1 MKCYNFDEIA
11 SRKGTWCVKHD
22 MLRDVF
28 GTDDLLPMW
37 VADMDFKTPDFILD
51 AIRNRCDHE
60 VLGYTFAP
68 DSYKMAVLNWFQK
81 RYGIATKW
89 SRMHFIPGIVQ
100 GIAFVLQTF
109 TQPGDKV
116 LITTPV
122 YPPFI
127 NVPHRTGRIFVSSP
141 LKTENNRFAF
151 DFEDL
156 ERKAEGCKV
165 MILSNPH
172 NPGGTV
178 WTKEELAQVT
188 DICLRKGVLVI
199 SDEIHADLTYPGFR
213 HTSFTTVSDAA
224 ECNSITFFAPSK
236 TFNMAGLASSVC
248 YVPDENIR
256 KAFFG
261 FLDHNE
267 LSLGNIFGYYA
278 AEAAFAHGEDWLRQ
292 LLAYLQG
299 NIDTAEEFLK
309 AHCPE
314 ITFMRPEASF
324 LLWMDFRAWKLPQ
337 KELVHKLIYEAK
349 VGLNNGTDFGSEGE
363 GFMRMNIGTNRETVL
378 EGLRRVCS
386 IKNAKLRIKNDATK
400 SHNIIKIIP

>member
-1 MKCYNFDEIA
+1 MKQYNFDDIA
-11 SRKGTWCVKHD
+11 PRKGTFCVKHD
-22 MLRDVF
+22 MTREVF

-37 VADMDFKTPDFILD
+37 VADMDFKTPDFIME
-51 AIRNRCDHE
+51 AIRKRCEHE

-68 DSYKMAVLNWFQK
+68 DGYKMAVLNWFQK

-89 SRMHFIPGIVQ
+89 NRMRFVPGIVQ

-109 TQPGDKV
+109 TRPGDKV

-127 NVPHRTGRIFVSSP
+127 NVPHRTGRVFVSSP
-141 LKTENNRFAF
+141 LKTANGRFSF

-178 WTKEELAQVT
+178 WTKEELARVA
-188 DICLRKGVLVI
+188 DICLRKGVMVI
-199 SDEIHADLTYPGFR
+199 SDEIHADLTYPEFR
-213 HTSFTTVSDAA
+213 HTSFTTVSEAA

-248 YVPDENIR
+248 YVSDERIR
-256 KAFFG
+256 KEFFG

-267 LSLGNIFGYYA
+267 LSLGHIFGYYA
-278 AEAAFAHGEDWLRQ
+278 AEAAFAHGEEWLQQ
-292 LLAYLQG
+292 LLTYLQG
-299 NIDTAEEFLK
+299 NIDAAEQYLK

-324 LLWMDFRAWKLPQ
+324 LLWMDFRGWNLPQ
-337 KELVHKLIYEAK
+337 KELFRKLVYDAK
-349 VGLNNGTDFGSEGE
+349 VGLNNGTDFGAEGE

-378 EGLRRVCS
+378 EGLRRIASV
-386 IKNAKLRIKNDATK
+386 RDR
-400 SHNIIKIIP
+400 

>member
-1 MKCYNFDEIA
+1 MTYDFNEIA
-11 SRKGTWCVKHD
+11 SRKGTFCVKYD
-22 MLRDVF
+22 MTPEVF

-51 AIRNRCDHE
+51 AIRKRCDHE

-81 RYGIATKW
+81 HYGIATRWNK
-89 SRMHFIPGIVQ
+89 MHFIPGIVQ

-109 TQPGDKV
+109 TVPGDKV

-127 NVPHRTGRIFVSSP
+127 NVPHRTGRVFVSSP
-141 LKTENNRFAF
+141 LKTENGRFTF

-156 ERKAEGCKV
+156 DRKAQGCKV
-165 MILSNPH
+165 MIMSNPH
-172 NPGGTV
+172 NPGGRV
-178 WTKEELAQVT
+178 WSKEELAQVA
-188 DICLRKGVLVI
+188 DICLKHNVLVI
-199 SDEIHADLTYPGFR
+199 SDEIHADLTYPEFH
-213 HTSFTTVSDAA
+213 HTSFATVSEAA
-224 ECNSITFFAPSK
+224 KHNSITFFAPSK

-248 YVPDENIR
+248 YVPDQEIR
-256 KAFFG
+256 KTFFG

-278 AEAAFAHGEDWLRQ
+278 AEAAFAHGEEWLRQ
-292 LLAYLQG
+292 LLDYLQG
-299 NIDTAEEFLK
+299 NIDAAEKYLQE
-309 AHCPE
+309 HCPE

-324 LLWMDFRAWKLPQ
+324 LLWMDFRAWNLSQ
-337 KELVHKLIYEAK
+337 KELIHKLVYNAK
-349 VGLNNGTDFGSEGE
+349 VGLNNGTDFGADGE

-378 EGLRRVCS
+378 EGLRRICKV
-386 IKNAKLRIKNDATK
+386 R
-400 SHNIIKIIP
+400 

>member
-1 MKCYNFDEIA
+1 MSYNFNDIPA
-11 SRKGTWCVKHD
+11 RKGTFCVKHD
-22 MLRDVF
+22 MTREVF
-28 GTDDLLPMW
+28 GTEDLLPMW

-51 AIRNRCDHE
+51 AIRKRCDHE

-89 SRMHFIPGIVQ
+89 NKMHFIPGIVQ

-109 TQPGDKV
+109 TVPGDKV

-127 NVPHRTGRIFVSSP
+127 NVPHRTGRVFVSSS
-141 LKTENNRFAF
+141 LKTDNGRFTF

-156 ERKAEGCKV
+156 DRKAQGCKV

-178 WTKEELAQVT
+178 WTKEELSQVA
-188 DICLRKGVLVI
+188 DICLKHHVLVI
-199 SDEIHADLTYPGFR
+199 SDEIHADLTYPEFH
-213 HTSFTTVSDAA
+213 HTSFTTVSEAA
-224 ECNSITFFAPSK
+224 LHNSITFFAPSK

-248 YVPDENIR
+248 YVPDEEIR
-256 KAFFG
+256 KTFFG

-278 AEAAFAHGEDWLRQ
+278 AEAAFAHGEEWLQQ
-292 LLAYLQG
+292 LLEYLQG
-299 NIDTAEEFLK
+299 NIDTAEQFLK
-309 AHCPE
+309 ENCPE
-314 ITFMRPEASF
+314 ITFMRPQASF
-324 LLWMDFRAWKLPQ
+324 LLWMDFRAWHLSQ
-337 KELVHKLIYEAK
+337 KDLERKLIYDAK
-349 VGLNNGTDFGSEGE
+349 IGLNNGTDFGPEGE

-378 EGLRRVCS
+378 EGLRRICS
-386 IKNAKLRIKNDATK
+386 VR
-400 SHNIIKIIP
+400 S

>member
-1 MKCYNFDEIA
+1 MNYDFNTIPA
-11 SRKGTWCVKHD
+11 RKGTFCVKHD
-22 MLRDVF
+22 MTREVF
-28 GTDDLLPMW
+28 GTEDLLPMW

-51 AIRNRCDHE
+51 AIRKRCDHE

-89 SRMHFIPGIVQ
+89 NKMHFIPGIVQ

-109 TQPGDKV
+109 TVPGDKV

-127 NVPHRTGRIFVSSP
+127 NVPHRTGRVFVSSP
-141 LKTENNRFAF
+141 LKTENGRFTF

-156 ERKAEGCKV
+156 DRKAPGCKV

-178 WTKEELAQVT
+178 WTKEELSQVA
-188 DICLRKGVLVI
+188 DICLKHHVLVI
-199 SDEIHADLTYPGFR
+199 SDEIHADLTYPEFH
-213 HTSFTTVSDAA
+213 HTSFTTVSEAA
-224 ECNSITFFAPSK
+224 LHNSITFFAPSK

-248 YVPDENIR
+248 YVPDEEIR
-256 KAFFG
+256 KTFFG

-278 AEAAFAHGEDWLRQ
+278 AEAAFAHGEEWLRQ
-292 LLAYLQG
+292 LLEYLQG
-299 NIDTAEEFLK
+299 NIDTAEQFLK
-309 AHCPE
+309 ENCPE
-314 ITFMRPEASF
+314 ITFMRPQASF
-324 LLWMDFRAWKLPQ
+324 LLWMDFRAWHLSQ
-337 KELVHKLIYEAK
+337 KDLERKLIYDAK
-349 VGLNNGTDFGSEGE
+349 IGLNNGTDFGPEGE

-378 EGLRRVCS
+378 EGLRRICS
-386 IKNAKLRIKNDATK
+386 VR
-400 SHNIIKIIP
+400 S

>member
-1 MKCYNFDEIA
+1 MNYNFNDIPA
-11 SRKGTWCVKHD
+11 RKGTYCVKHD
-22 MLRDVF
+22 MTREVF
-28 GTDDLLPMW
+28 GTEDLLPMW

-51 AIRNRCDHE
+51 AIRKRCDHE

-89 SRMHFIPGIVQ
+89 NKMHFIPGIVQ

-109 TQPGDKV
+109 TVPGDKV

-127 NVPHRTGRIFVSSP
+127 NVPHRTGRVFVSSP
-141 LKTENNRFAF
+141 LKTENGRFTF

-156 ERKAEGCKV
+156 DRKAQGCKV

-178 WTKEELAQVT
+178 WTKEELSQVA
-188 DICLRKGVLVI
+188 DICLKHKVLVI
-199 SDEIHADLTYPGFR
+199 SDEIHADLTYPEFH
-213 HTSFTTVSDAA
+213 HTSFTTVSEAA
-224 ECNSITFFAPSK
+224 LHNSITFFAPSK

-248 YVPDENIR
+248 YVPDEEIR
-256 KAFFG
+256 KTFFG

-278 AEAAFAHGEDWLRQ
+278 AEAAFAHGEEWLRQ
-292 LLAYLQG
+292 LLEYLRG
-299 NIDTAEEFLK
+299 NIDAAEQFLK
-309 AHCPE
+309 EKCPG
-314 ITFMRPEASF
+314 ITFMRPQASF
-324 LLWMDFRAWKLPQ
+324 LLWMDFRAWHLPQ
-337 KELVHKLIYEAK
+337 KDLERKLIYDAK
-349 VGLNNGTDFGSEGE
+349 IGLNNGTDFGPEGE
-363 GFMRMNIGTNRETVL
+363 GFMRMNIGTNRETVMD
-378 EGLRRVCS
+378 GLRRIVS
-386 IKNAKLRIKNDATK
+386 ISPL
-400 SHNIIKIIP
+400 

>member
-1 MKCYNFDEIA
+1 MTYDFNEIA
-11 SRKGTWCVKHD
+11 SRKGTFCVKYD
-22 MLRDVF
+22 MTPEVF

-51 AIRNRCDHE
+51 AIRKRCDHE

-81 RYGIATKW
+81 HYGIATRWNK
-89 SRMHFIPGIVQ
+89 MHFIPGIVQ

-109 TQPGDKV
+109 TVPGDKV

-127 NVPHRTGRIFVSSP
+127 NVPHRTGRVFVSSP
-141 LKTENNRFAF
+141 LKTENGRFTF

-156 ERKAEGCKV
+156 DRKVQGCKV
-165 MILSNPH
+165 MIMSNPH
-172 NPGGTV
+172 NPGGRV
-178 WTKEELAQVT
+178 WSKEELAQVA
-188 DICLRKGVLVI
+188 DICLKHNVLVI
-199 SDEIHADLTYPGFR
+199 SDEIHADLTYPEFH
-213 HTSFTTVSDAA
+213 HTSFATVSEAA
-224 ECNSITFFAPSK
+224 KHNSITFFAPSK

-248 YVPDENIR
+248 YVPDQEIR
-256 KAFFG
+256 KTFFG

-278 AEAAFAHGEDWLRQ
+278 AEAAFAYGEEWLRQ
-292 LLAYLQG
+292 LLDYLQG
-299 NIDTAEEFLK
+299 NIDAAEKYLQE
-309 AHCPE
+309 HCPE

-324 LLWMDFRAWKLPQ
+324 LLWMDFRAWNLPQ
-337 KELVHKLIYEAK
+337 KELIHKLVYDAK
-349 VGLNNGTDFGSEGE
+349 VGLNNGTDFGADGE

-378 EGLRRVCS
+378 EGLRRICKV
-386 IKNAKLRIKNDATK
+386 R
-400 SHNIIKIIP
+400 

>member
-1 MKCYNFDEIA
+1 MQYDFNTIPA
-11 SRKGTWCVKHD
+11 RKGTFCVKHD
-22 MLRDVF
+22 MTREVF
-28 GTDDLLPMW
+28 GTEDLLPMW

-51 AIRNRCDHE
+51 AIRKRCDHE

-89 SRMHFIPGIVQ
+89 NKMHFIPGIVQ

-109 TQPGDKV
+109 TVPGDKV

-141 LKTENNRFAF
+141 LKTVNGRFTF

-156 ERKAEGCKV
+156 ERKAQGCKV

-178 WTKEELAQVT
+178 WTKEELSQVG
-188 DICLRKGVLVI
+188 DICLKHKVLVI
-199 SDEIHADLTYPGFR
+199 SDEIHADLTYPEFH
-213 HTSFTTVSDAA
+213 HTSFTTVSEAA
-224 ECNSITFFAPSK
+224 LHNSITFFAPSK

-248 YVPDENIR
+248 YVPDEGIR
-256 KAFFG
+256 KTFFG

-278 AEAAFAHGEDWLRQ
+278 AEAAFAHGEEWLQQ
-292 LLAYLQG
+292 LLEYLQG
-299 NIDTAEEFLK
+299 NINAAEQFLK
-309 AHCPE
+309 ENCPE
-314 ITFMRPEASF
+314 ITFMRPQASF
-324 LLWMDFRAWKLPQ
+324 LLWMDFRSWHLSQ
-337 KELVHKLIYEAK
+337 KDLERKLIYDAK
-349 VGLNNGTDFGSEGE
+349 IGLNNGTDFGPEGE
-363 GFMRMNIGTNRETVL
+363 GFMRMNIGTNRETVM
-378 EGLRRVCS
+378 EGLRRICS
-386 IKNAKLRIKNDATK
+386 VR
-400 SHNIIKIIP
+400 S

>member
-1 MKCYNFDEIA
+1 MNYDFNTIPA
-11 SRKGTWCVKHD
+11 RKGTFCVKHD
-22 MLRDVF
+22 MTREVF
-28 GTDDLLPMW
+28 GTEDLLPMW

-51 AIRNRCDHE
+51 AIRKRCDHE

-89 SRMHFIPGIVQ
+89 NKMHFIPGIVQ

-109 TQPGDKV
+109 TVPGDKV

-141 LKTENNRFAF
+141 LKTENGRFTF

-156 ERKAEGCKV
+156 DRKAPGCKV

-178 WTKEELAQVT
+178 WTKEELSQVA
-188 DICLRKGVLVI
+188 DICLKHKVLVI
-199 SDEIHADLTYPGFR
+199 SDEIHADLTYPEFH
-213 HTSFTTVSDAA
+213 HTSFTTVSEAA
-224 ECNSITFFAPSK
+224 LHNSITFFAPSK

-248 YVPDENIR
+248 YVPDEEIR
-256 KAFFG
+256 KTFFG

-278 AEAAFAHGEDWLRQ
+278 AEAAFAHGEEWLRQ
-292 LLAYLQG
+292 LLEYLQG
-299 NIDTAEEFLK
+299 NIDTAEQFLK
-309 AHCPE
+309 ENCPE
-314 ITFMRPEASF
+314 ITFMRPQASF
-324 LLWMDFRAWKLPQ
+324 LLWMDFRAWHLSQ
-337 KELVHKLIYEAK
+337 KDLERKLIYDAK
-349 VGLNNGTDFGSEGE
+349 IGLNNGTDFGPEGE

-378 EGLRRVCS
+378 EGLRRICS
-386 IKNAKLRIKNDATK
+386 VR
-400 SHNIIKIIP
+400 S

>member
-1 MKCYNFDEIA
+1 MNYDFNTIPA
-11 SRKGTWCVKHD
+11 RKGTFCVKHD
-22 MLRDVF
+22 MTREVF
-28 GTDDLLPMW
+28 GTEDLLPMW

-51 AIRNRCDHE
+51 AIRKRCDHE

-89 SRMHFIPGIVQ
+89 NKMHFIPGIVQ

-109 TQPGDKV
+109 TVPGDKV

-127 NVPHRTGRIFVSSP
+127 NVPHRTGRVFVSSP
-141 LKTENNRFAF
+141 LKTDNGRFTF

-156 ERKAEGCKV
+156 DRKAPGCKV

-178 WTKEELAQVT
+178 WTKEELSQVA
-188 DICLRKGVLVI
+188 DICLKHKVLVI
-199 SDEIHADLTYPGFR
+199 SDEIHADLTYPEFH
-213 HTSFTTVSDAA
+213 HTSFTTVSEAA
-224 ECNSITFFAPSK
+224 LHNSITFFAPSK

-248 YVPDENIR
+248 YVPDEEIR
-256 KAFFG
+256 KTFFG

-278 AEAAFAHGEDWLRQ
+278 AEAAFAHGEEWLQQ
-292 LLAYLQG
+292 LLEYLQG
-299 NIDTAEEFLK
+299 NIDTAEQFLK
-309 AHCPE
+309 ENCPE
-314 ITFMRPEASF
+314 ITFMRPQASF
-324 LLWMDFRAWKLPQ
+324 LLWMDFRAWHLSQ
-337 KELVHKLIYEAK
+337 KDLERKLIYDAK
-349 VGLNNGTDFGSEGE
+349 IGLNNGTDFGPEGE

-378 EGLRRVCS
+378 EGLRRICS
-386 IKNAKLRIKNDATK
+386 VR
-400 SHNIIKIIP
+400 S

>member
-1 MKCYNFDEIA
+1 MNYDFNTIPA
-11 SRKGTWCVKHD
+11 RKGTFCVKHD
-22 MLRDVF
+22 MTREVF
-28 GTDDLLPMW
+28 GTEDLLPMW

-51 AIRNRCDHE
+51 AIRKRCDHE

-89 SRMHFIPGIVQ
+89 NKMHFIPGIVQ

-109 TQPGDKV
+109 TVPGDKV

-127 NVPHRTGRIFVSSP
+127 NVPHRTGRVFVSSS
-141 LKTENNRFAF
+141 LKTDNGRFTF

-156 ERKAEGCKV
+156 DRKAQGCKV

-178 WTKEELAQVT
+178 WTKEELSQVA
-188 DICLRKGVLVI
+188 DICLKHKVLVI
-199 SDEIHADLTYPGFR
+199 SDEIHADLTYPEFH
-213 HTSFTTVSDAA
+213 HTSFTTVSEATLH
-224 ECNSITFFAPSK
+224 NSITFFAPSK

-248 YVPDENIR
+248 YVPDEEIR
-256 KAFFG
+256 KTFFG

-278 AEAAFAHGEDWLRQ
+278 AEAAFAHGEEWLQQ
-292 LLAYLQG
+292 LLEYLQG
-299 NIDTAEEFLK
+299 NIDTAEQFLK
-309 AHCPE
+309 ENCPE
-314 ITFMRPEASF
+314 ITFMRPQASF
-324 LLWMDFRAWKLPQ
+324 LLWMDFRAWHLSQ
-337 KELVHKLIYEAK
+337 KDLERKLIYDAK
-349 VGLNNGTDFGSEGE
+349 IGLNNGTDFGPEGE

-378 EGLRRVCS
+378 EGLRRICS
-386 IKNAKLRIKNDATK
+386 VR
-400 SHNIIKIIP
+400 S

>member
-1 MKCYNFDEIA
+1 MKVYDFDTIPA
-11 SRKGTWCVKHD
+11 RKGTFCVKHD
-22 MLRDVF
+22 MTPEVF

-51 AIRNRCDHE
+51 AIRKRCEHE

-68 DSYKMAVLNWFQK
+68 DSYKMAVLNWFRE
-81 RYGIATKW
+81 RYGIETRW

-109 TQPGDKV
+109 TVPGDKV

-127 NVPHRTGRIFVSSP
+127 NVPHRTGRVFVSSP
-141 LKTENNRFAF
+141 LKTVNGRFTF

-178 WTKEELAQVT
+178 WTKEELARVA
-188 DICLRKGVLVI
+188 DICLRKRVLVI
-199 SDEIHADLTYPGFR
+199 SDEIHADLTFQRYL
-213 HTSFTTVSDAA
+213 HNSFSTASEAA
-224 ECNSITFFAPSK
+224 EHNSITFFAPSK

-248 YVPDENIR
+248 YVPDKEVR
-256 KAFFG
+256 KRFFA
-261 FLDHNE
+261 FLDGNE

-278 AEAAFAHGEDWLRQ
+278 AEAAFAHGGEWLRQ
-292 LLAYLQG
+292 LLVYLQG
-299 NIDTAEEFLK
+299 NIDAAEAFLK
-309 AHCPE
+309 EHCPE
-314 ITFMRPEASF
+314 ITFMRPQASF
-324 LLWMDFRAWKLPQ
+324 LLWMDFRAWHIPQ
-337 KELVHKLIYEAK
+337 KDLERKLIYDAK
-349 VGLNNGTDFGSEGE
+349 IGLNNGVDFGPEGE
-363 GFMRMNIGTNRETVL
+363 GFMRMNIGTNRATVM
-378 EGLRRVCS
+378 EGLRRIVS
-386 IKNAKLRIKNDATK
+386 IA
-400 SHNIIKIIP
+400 P

>member
-1 MKCYNFDEIA
+1 MRQYNFDDIVP
-11 SRKGTWCVKHD
+11 RKGTYCVKHD
-22 MLRDVF
+22 MTPEVF

-37 VADMDFKTPDFILD
+37 VADMDFKTPDFIME
-51 AIRNRCDHE
+51 AIRKRCEHE

-68 DSYKMAVLNWFQK
+68 DGYKMAVLNWFQK

-89 SRMHFIPGIVQ
+89 NRMRFVPGIVQ

-109 TQPGDKV
+109 TVPGDKV

-127 NVPHRTGRIFVSSP
+127 NVPHRTGRVFVSSP
-141 LKTENNRFAF
+141 LKTENGRFTF

-178 WTKEELAQVT
+178 WTKEELAQVA
-188 DICLRKGVLVI
+188 DICLHHKVLVI
-199 SDEIHADLTYPGFR
+199 SDEIHADLTYLEFH
-213 HTSFTTVSDAA
+213 HTSFSTVSKAA

-236 TFNMAGLASSVC
+236 TFNIAGLHSSVS
-248 YVPDENIR
+248 YVPDEIIR
-256 KAFFG
+256 KEFYG

-278 AEAAFAHGEDWLRQ
+278 AEAAFAHGEEWLRQ
-292 LLAYLQG
+292 LLEYLQG
-299 NIDTAEEFLK
+299 NINTADQFLK
-309 AHCPE
+309 ENCPE
-314 ITFMRPEASF
+314 ITFMRPQASF
-324 LLWMDFRAWKLPQ
+324 LLWMDFRAWHLPQ
-337 KELVHKLIYEAK
+337 KDLERKLIYDAK
-349 VGLNNGTDFGSEGE
+349 IGLNNGTDFGPDGE
-363 GFMRMNIGTNRETVL
+363 GFMRMNIGTNRATVI
-378 EGLRRVCS
+378 EGLRRIQIVAS
-386 IKNAKLRIKNDATK
+386 QMKTT
-400 SHNIIKIIP
+400 

>member
-1 MKCYNFDEIA
+1 MRQYNFDDIVP
-11 SRKGTWCVKHD
+11 RKGTYCVKHD
-22 MLRDVF
+22 MTPEVF

-37 VADMDFKTPDFILD
+37 VADMDFKTPDFIME
-51 AIRNRCDHE
+51 AIRKRCEHE

-68 DSYKMAVLNWFQK
+68 DGYKMAVLNWFQK

-89 SRMHFIPGIVQ
+89 NRMRFVPGIVQ

-109 TQPGDKV
+109 TVPGDKV

-127 NVPHRTGRIFVSSP
+127 NVPHRTGRVFVSSP
-141 LKTENNRFAF
+141 LKTENGRFTF

-178 WTKEELAQVT
+178 WTKEELAQVA
-188 DICLRKGVLVI
+188 DICLHHKVLVI
-199 SDEIHADLTYPGFR
+199 SDEIHADLTYPEFH
-213 HTSFTTVSDAA
+213 HTSFSTVSKAA

-236 TFNMAGLASSVC
+236 TFNIAGLHSSVS
-248 YVPDENIR
+248 YVPDEIIR
-256 KAFFG
+256 KEFYG

-278 AEAAFAHGEDWLRQ
+278 AEAAFAHGEEWLRQ
-292 LLAYLQG
+292 LLEYLQG
-299 NIDTAEEFLK
+299 NINTADQFLK
-309 AHCPE
+309 ENCPE
-314 ITFMRPEASF
+314 ITFMRPQASF
-324 LLWMDFRAWKLPQ
+324 LLWMDFRAWHLPQ
-337 KELVHKLIYEAK
+337 KDLERKLIYDAK
-349 VGLNNGTDFGSEGE
+349 IGLNNGTDYGPEGE
-363 GFMRMNIGTNRETVL
+363 GFMRMNIGTNRATVI
-378 EGLRRVCS
+378 EGLRRIQNVAS
-386 IKNAKLRIKNDATK
+386 QMK
-400 SHNIIKIIP
+400 ST

>member
-1 MKCYNFDEIA
+1 MYNFDIIA
-11 SRKGTWCVKHD
+11 QRKGTSCVKHD
-22 MLRDVF
+22 MTPEVF

-37 VADMDFKTPDFILD
+37 VADMDFKTPDFILN

-81 RYGIATKW
+81 HYGISTKW
-89 SRMHFIPGIVQ
+89 NKMHFIPGIVQ

-127 NVPHRTGRIFVSSP
+127 NVPHRTGRRFVSSP
-141 LKTENNRFAF
+141 LKTVNGRFTF
-151 DFEDL
+151 DLEDL
-156 ERKAEGCKV
+156 NRKAMGCKV

-178 WTKEELAQVT
+178 WTKEELSKVA
-188 DICLRKGVLVI
+188 DICLKHNVLVI
-199 SDEIHADLTYPGFR
+199 SDEIHADLTYPEFQ
-213 HTSFTTVSDAA
+213 HTSFTNVSEAA
-224 ECNSITFFAPSK
+224 KQNSITFFAPSK

-248 YVPDENIR
+248 YVPDREIR

-278 AEAAFAHGEDWLRQ
+278 AEAAFAYGEEWLRQ

-299 NIDTAEEFLK
+299 NIIASEEYLK

-324 LLWMDFRAWKLPQ
+324 LLWMDFRAWNLPQ
-337 KELVHKLIYEAK
+337 KELIHRLVYDAK
-349 VGLNNGTDFGSEGE
+349 IGLNNGTDFGAEGE
-363 GFMRMNIGTNRETVL
+363 GFMRMNIGTNRSTVL
-378 EGLRRVCS
+378 EGLRRICQ
-386 IKNAKLRIKNDATK
+386 IRE
-400 SHNIIKIIP
+400 